1 MFRWQNILW
10 NIAIWS
16 CCFTFAILDYNK
28 VEHTFLI
35 IPLGIL
41 VFLLC
46 TLAGLIYQN
55 PEKTKTT
62 LLFIGWAI
70 VVTIGLGLQT
80 LALYDADALNI
91 HIFLSTIS
99 ISFLWCFVGHIERPT
114 EPATFW
120 FIWSLTI
127 IMAISAITLRME
139 TYGIN
144 VASIGILFIIH
155 SLYIK
160 RICDIQAPNVHLYKH
175 TFRVVASAIGS
186 LALLIGNG
194 LFQFK
199 IITPDTWDQIKL
211 GILIA
216 MIVFIFIDA
225 AIGFKHKD
233 EIEIQYDAVVNP

>member
-16 CCFTFAILDYNK
+16 CCFSFAILNYNK
-28 VEHTFLI
+28 VEQPFLI
-35 IPLGIL
+35 IPLVIL
-41 VFLLC
+41 IFLLSI
-46 TLAGLIYQN
+46 LACLIYQK

-70 VVTIGLGLQT
+70 VVIVGLGLQT

-127 IMAISAITLRME
+127 VMAISAITFRMD
-139 TYGIN
+139 TFGIN
-144 VASIGILFIIH
+144 VVSIGIVFIIH
-155 SLYIK
+155 SMYIK

-175 TFRVVASAIGS
+175 TFRVVGSAVGS

-199 IITPDTWDQIKL
+199 IVTADTWDQIKM

-216 MIVFIFIDA
+216 MIIFIFIDA
-225 AIGFKHKD
+225 AIGFKYKD
-233 EIEIQYDAVVNP
+233 DHQYDAVPPNP